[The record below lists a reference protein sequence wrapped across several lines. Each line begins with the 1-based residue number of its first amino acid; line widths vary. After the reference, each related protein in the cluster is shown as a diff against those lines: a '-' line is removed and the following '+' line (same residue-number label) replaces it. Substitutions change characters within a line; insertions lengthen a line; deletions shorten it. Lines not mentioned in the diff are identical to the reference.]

1 MQKNHTAFEGN
12 CKWKKECEPN
22 TLQNQVTMSLI
33 TIKESHI
40 ETDLLVLKSRLE
52 SEGIKC
58 YLKNEFTTQ
67 IMSHMATFTTELQ
80 VSSSDSI
87 RAQEI
92 IKEME
97 DK

>member
-1 MQKNHTAFEGN
+1 
-12 CKWKKECEPN
+12 
-22 TLQNQVTMSLI
+22 MSFV

-40 ETDLLVLKSRLE
+40 ESDLLVLKSRLE

-58 YLKNEFTTQ
+58 FMKNEFTAQ
-67 IMSHMATFTTELQ
+67 IMSHMATFLVELQ
-80 VSSSDSI
+80 VSTSDLE

-92 IKEME
+92 IQEIE